1 MSYLNE
7 YIAEQSTHGD
17 LSDLSVFDAD
27 FEENKF
33 FSHNPYTGEFEKV
46 EGRKAVFL
54 NRPETKTYKMVAPV
68 SPKYKLIN
76 HVPLFDKINEA
87 ILKNDDLS
95 VDNLEIT
102 DTAYDNFTKVH
113 RSILFKDHE
122 DTIDGTGIEGE
133 DKSCLRVDI
142 LNSTDTSW
150 KFQVFVG
157 RFREFCQ
164 NTQVFGGKRYF
175 HILKKHT
182 SGFNVAEESRKISN
196 ATGDFAEHGE
206 HFYRML
212 QTPVTADW
220 VIKLFKETVA
230 RKEAVKLNEVAYQDT
245 RQISSDLT
253 EAMEKELTAE
263 ELEKQVVNFKLFGAL
278 MARFEDEI
286 NNGMGMNMYT
296 VYNALTNWSSHV
308 GGDKDTYENDRG
320 LIVSNTNKG
329 SKLHNVRLDR
339 QKEVIKVIN
348 SPIWE
353 DQLRSVA

>member
-7 YIAEQSTHGD
+7 YITEQTIHDD
-17 LSDLSVFDAD
+17 LSDLSVFEAD

-33 FSHNPYTGEFEKV
+33 FSYNPYLGEYQEV
-46 EGRKAVFL
+46 QNRKAVFL
-54 NRPETKTYKMVAPV
+54 NRPDTKTYKMIAPV

-76 HVPLFDKINEA
+76 HVPLFEKINEA
-87 ILKNDDLS
+87 IFDNTDLS
-95 VDNLEIT
+95 TENIEIT
-102 DTAYDNFTKVH
+102 DTAYDDFTKVH

-122 DTIDGTGIEGE
+122 DTIEGTGIEGE

-157 RFREFCQ
+157 RFRSFCQ

-182 SGFNVAEESRKISN
+182 SGFNIGEESRKISN
-196 ATGDFAEHGE
+196 ATGDFAEHGQ
-206 HFYRML
+206 HFIKML
-212 QTPVTADW
+212 NTPVTAEW

-230 RKEAVKLNEVAYQDT
+230 KKEAVNFNNVAYQDT
-245 RQISSDLT
+245 NRIASDLND
-253 EAMEKELTAE
+253 AMEEQLTAE

-278 MARFEDEI
+278 MSRFEDEI

-296 VYNALTNWSSHV
+296 VYNALTNWSTHV
-308 GGDKDTYENDRG
+308 GGDQDTYENEKG
-320 LIVSNTNKG
+320 VIVRNTNKG
-329 SKLHNVRLDR
+329 SRLHNVRLDR
-339 QKEVIKVIN
+339 QKEVIKTIN
-348 SPIWE
+348 SPIWI
-353 DQLRSVA
+353 DQIRSAA